1 MLMAAPVPSTG
12 AVATSPSLKK
22 AICPFANELAGATAA
37 AGAGAPV
44 AAPEA
49 EADAEADAAAVGL
62 VLAVALGKPPN
73 RCRWPNADWLID
85 VE

>member
-1 MLMAAPVPSTG
+1 LIAAPVPSTG

-37 AGAGAPV
+37 AAGAPV

-49 EADAEADAAAVGL
+49 EADAEAEAAAVGL
-62 VLAVALGKPPN
+62 VLADALGVPPN
-73 RCRWPNADWLID
+73 RCRPNADWLID